1 MTQDA
6 IEQLNQID
14 VIQLLK
20 EEEQQERNNEE
31 LIQLEQW
38 EHVTFLVQQL
48 NQN

>member
-38 EHVTFLVQQL
+38 EDVTFLVQQL

>member
-1 MTQDA
+1 LTQDA

-38 EHVTFLVQQL
+38 EDVTFLVQQL